1 MDLQKACN
9 ILNIELKD
17 IVDKKK
23 VKKAY
28 HREALRHHPDKIH
41 SERSENKNCD
51 PGQRFREIREAY
63 EFLNM
68 YNGEKPSDDYSTDY
82 REYVKVYI
90 SSLFPKNVVD
100 ESILNT
106 IIDKLI
112 KKLET
117 KSYEFIHKWSGE
129 YFIDLVS
136 ILKKNIYVLN
146 PSLDDLLN
154 QNVYK
159 LQHNGK
165 EYIIPLWQSEL
176 EYDNSGS
183 TLIVKCIPGLP
194 DHIEI
199 DEDNNI
205 HISLRFSLFDKIQQ
219 HNNKIEIS
227 LGSKSFEVSLE
238 DLQIKK
244 YQTKKFI
251 NSGIPKFDEN
261 NIYSVDNISDVNV
274 HIEITELYK

>member
-1 MDLQKACN
+1 MDLHKACN
-9 ILNIELKD
+9 ILNIEFND
-17 IVDKKK
+17 ILDKKK
-23 VKKAY
+23 LKKAY

-41 SERSENKNCD
+41 SQTDHKNGD

-68 YNGEKPSDDYSTDY
+68 YTGEKSTDEYSSDY

-106 IIDKLI
+106 IIDKI
-112 KKLET
+112 INKLET
-117 KSYEFIHKWSGE
+117 KSAELIHKWSGE
-129 YFIDLVS
+129 YFIDLIS
-136 ILKKNIYVLN
+136 ILKKNIYILN

-159 LQHNGK
+159 LQHNEK

-183 TLIVKCIPGLP
+183 TLIVKCVPDLP

-227 LGSKSFEVSLE
+227 LGSKNFEVSLE

-244 YQTKKFI
+244 YQTKNFV

-261 NIYSVDNISDVNV
+261 DIYSVDNISDVNV
-274 HIEITELYK
+274 HFEISDF

>member
-1 MDLQKACN
+1 MDLHKACN
-9 ILNIELKD
+9 ILNIEFND
-17 IVDKKK
+17 ILDKKK
-23 VKKAY
+23 LKKAY

-41 SERSENKNCD
+41 SQKDHKNGD

-68 YNGEKPSDDYSTDY
+68 YTEEKPTDDYSSDY

-106 IIDKLI
+106 IIDKI
-112 KKLET
+112 INKLET
-117 KSYEFIHKWSGE
+117 KSSELIHKWSGE
-129 YFIDLVS
+129 YFIDLIS
-136 ILKKNIYVLN
+136 ILKRNIYILN
-146 PSLDDLLN
+146 PTLDDLLN

-183 TLIVKCIPGLP
+183 TLIVNCVPDLP
-194 DHIEI
+194 EHIEI

-205 HISLRFSLFDKIQQ
+205 HISIRFSLFDKI
-219 HNNKIEIS
+219 HKRNNKIEIS
-227 LGSKSFEVSLE
+227 LGSKNFEVSIQ

-244 YQTKKFI
+244 YQTKKFV
-251 NSGIPKFDEN
+251 NSGIPKFVEN
-261 NIYSVDNISDVNV
+261 DIYSVDNISDVNI
-274 HIEITELYK
+274 HFEISDF

>member
-1 MDLQKACN
+1 MDLHKACN
-9 ILNIELKD
+9 ILNIEFND
-17 IVDKKK
+17 ILDKKK
-23 VKKAY
+23 LKKAY

-41 SERSENKNCD
+41 SQTDHNKNGD

-68 YNGEKPSDDYSTDY
+68 YTGEKPTDEYSSDY

-106 IIDKLI
+106 IIDKI
-112 KKLET
+112 INKLET
-117 KSYEFIHKWSGE
+117 KSAELIHKWSGE
-129 YFIDLVS
+129 YFIDLIS
-136 ILKKNIYVLN
+136 ILKKNIYILN

-159 LQHNGK
+159 LQHNGT

-183 TLIVKCIPGLP
+183 TLIVKCVPDLP

-199 DEDNNI
+199 DEHNNI

-227 LGSKSFEVSLE
+227 LGSKNFEVSLE

-244 YQTKKFI
+244 YQTKKFVT
-251 NSGIPKFDEN
+251 SGIPKFVDN
-261 NIYSVDNISDVNV
+261 DIYSVHNISDVNV
-274 HIEITELYK
+274 HFEISDF

>member
-1 MDLQKACN
+1 MDLHKACN
-9 ILNIELKD
+9 ILNIEFND
-17 IVDKKK
+17 ILDKKK
-23 VKKAY
+23 LKKAY

-41 SERSENKNCD
+41 SQTDHKNGD

-68 YNGEKPSDDYSTDY
+68 YTGEKPTDEYSSDY
-82 REYVKVYI
+82 REYIKVYI

-106 IIDKLI
+106 IIDKI
-112 KKLET
+112 INKLET
-117 KSYEFIHKWSGE
+117 KSAELIHKWSGE
-129 YFIDLVS
+129 YFIDLIS
-136 ILKKNIYVLN
+136 ILKKNIYILN

-159 LQHNGK
+159 LQHNEK

-183 TLIVKCIPGLP
+183 TLIVKCVPDLP

-227 LGSKSFEVSLE
+227 LGSKNFEVSLE

-244 YQTKKFI
+244 YQIKKFV

-261 NIYSVDNISDVNV
+261 DIYSVDNISDVNV
-274 HIEITELYK
+274 HFEISDF

>member
-1 MDLQKACN
+1 MDLHKACN
-9 ILNIELKD
+9 ILNIEVND
-17 IVDKKK
+17 ILDKKK
-23 VKKAY
+23 LKKAY
-28 HREALRHHPDKIH
+28 HREALRYHPDKIH
-41 SERSENKNCD
+41 IQTNNNKNCD
-51 PGQRFREIREAY
+51 PGQRFREIKEAY

-68 YNGEKPSDDYSTDY
+68 YTGEKSTHEYSSDY
-82 REYVKVYI
+82 REYIKVYI

-106 IIDKLI
+106 IIDKI
-112 KKLET
+112 INKLET
-117 KSYEFIHKWSGE
+117 KSAELIHKWSGE
-129 YFIDLVS
+129 YFIDLIS
-136 ILKKNIYVLN
+136 ILKKNIYILN

-159 LQHNGK
+159 LQHNTK

-183 TLIVKCIPGLP
+183 TLIVKCVPDLP

-227 LGSKSFEVSLE
+227 LGSKNFEVSLE

-244 YQTKKFI
+244 YQTKKFV
-251 NSGIPKFDEN
+251 NSGIPKFVEN
-261 NIYSVDNISDVNV
+261 DIYSVNNISDVNV
-274 HIEITELYK
+274 HFEISDF